1 MFTYMQTTWISQI
14 IGARHRN
21 PMYLIAMWNSHQLTV
36 EYLSRTNN
44 NVEAWHRVFQESI
57 GLNHSQ
63 VYKLISAMINE
74 QSFTQCKNDRGERL
88 PLYSRIEYEHHHN
101 QQLQNII
108 ENYDNY
114 APLEFLNV
122 CSYHFEL

>member
-1 MFTYMQTTWISQI
+1 MQTTWIGQI

-21 PMYLIAMWNSHQLTV
+21 PMYPIAIWNSHQLTV
-36 EYLSRTNN
+36 EYLPRTNN
-44 NVEAWHRVFQESI
+44 NVEAWHRTFQESI
-57 GLNHSQ
+57 GLNHPQ

-74 QSFTQCKNDRGERL
+74 QSFTQDKKDRIDRGERL
-88 PLYSRIEYEHHHN
+88 LLYSRIEYEHHN

-114 APLEFLNV
+114 ALL
-122 CSYHFEL
+122 

>member
-1 MFTYMQTTWISQI
+1 
-14 IGARHRN
+14 
-21 PMYLIAMWNSHQLTV
+21 
-36 EYLSRTNN
+36 
-44 NVEAWHRVFQESI
+44 
-57 GLNHSQ
+57 
-63 VYKLISAMINE
+63 MINE
-74 QSFTQCKNDRGERL
+74 QSFTQDKKDRIDRGERL

-122 CSYHFEL
+122 CSYHFKL